1 MTYYIKGLVQKE
13 YESQFA
19 GLQEFI
25 VIQTTGL
32 GGIDSNRMRGAL
44 LEKGIHLT
52 MVKNSLMRRALE
64 GLGHSAAKDLFLAGP
79 CTVAYGGDSVVDVAK
94 ELTEWAKKF
103 EGIRFKGAYVDG
115 MLMDE
120 SGAKSLAKMP
130 SRRELQSR
138 IVQMALSPGAT
149 IAGAL
154 GGPGGV
160 IAGCLKSLIE
170 KKEKAA

>member
-19 GLQEFI
+19 GVEEFV

-32 GGIDSNRMRGAL
+32 GGTENNRMRGAL
-44 LEKGIHLT
+44 LEKGIQLT
-52 MVKNSLMRRALE
+52 MVKNSLMRRAMEL
-64 GLGHSAAKDLFLAGP
+64 LGHPAAKDLFLTGP

-94 ELTEWAKKF
+94 ELNEWANKCQAIQF
-103 EGIRFKGAYVDG
+103 RGAYLDG
-115 MLMDE
+115 TLLDGA
-120 SGAKSLAKMP
+120 GAKSLAQMP
-130 SRRELQSR
+130 SRRELQGQV
-138 IVQMALSPGAT
+138 VQLALSPGAK
-149 IAGAL
+149 IASAL
-154 GGPGGV
+154 AGPGGV

>member
-1 MTYYIKGLVQKE
+1 MTYYIKGLVQNE

-19 GLQEFI
+19 GLQEFV

-32 GGIDSNRMRGAL
+32 GGIDNNRMRGSL

-64 GLGHSAAKDLFLAGP
+64 ALGHSAAKDLFLAGP

-94 ELTEWAKKF
+94 ELADWAKKF
-103 EGIRFKGAYVDG
+103 EVIQFRGAYVDG
-115 MLMDE
+115 TLMDGA
-120 SGAKSLAKMP
+120 GAKSLAKMP
-130 SRRELQSR
+130 TRRQLQGQV
-138 IVQMALSPGAT
+138 VQMALSPGANL
-149 IAGAL
+149 AGAL
-154 GGPGGV
+154 TGPGGV

-170 KKEKAA
+170 KMEKAA